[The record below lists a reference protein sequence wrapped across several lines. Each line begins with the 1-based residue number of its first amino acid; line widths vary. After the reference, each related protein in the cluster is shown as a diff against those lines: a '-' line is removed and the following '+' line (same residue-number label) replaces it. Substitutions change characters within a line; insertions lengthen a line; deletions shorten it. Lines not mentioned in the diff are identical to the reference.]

1 MKQGAGGKGAFL
13 DRDGVLNIDHGY
25 VSRTED
31 FVWVE
36 GAVAALRRLKQAGYV
51 VIVVTNQSGIGRGY
65 YSEADMNALH
75 AFMNVELARAGARI
89 DAFYHCPFHP
99 EAEIAAWRAADHPD
113 RKPNPGMILRGLA
126 DFSLDPRKCFLIG
139 DRESDIEA
147 AQRAG
152 IAACQFTG
160 GNLDDVVATILSDQP
175 S

>member
-13 DRDGVLNIDHGY
+13 DRDGVLNVDHGY

-36 GAVAALRRLKQAGYV
+36 GAVAALHRLKQAGYI

-75 AFMNVELARAGARI
+75 AFMNAELARAGARI